1 MTDILIYEQPLN
13 ERIRTFLRIEHLF
26 SQANHYSSNPDA
38 WNMRLV
44 IAALLE
50 VNDLLER
57 SEVRKDVV
65 SGQLP
70 KGIRMELV
78 NELERHAETLRALS
92 NNPQVDSERLQKI
105 LDNIHEYLSILSNL
119 GWDPGASLNS
129 DELLNSIKQ
138 RISIPGGTCNFDL
151 PNYHYWLNRPLET
164 QEQNLQIW
172 QKDLLIIRD
181 SVNLTLNMIRNSANP
196 STEVA
201 VNGFFEHPI
210 DSDTPGQLVR
220 VKLPGDSRH
229 FPQISYSKHQFSIR
243 FMEQPQT
250 THPATKTAEDVVF
263 ELHFCAL

>member
-38 WNMRLV
+38 WNVRLI

-50 VNDLLER
+50 VNDLLKR
-57 SEVRKDVV
+57 SDVRA
-65 SGQLP
+65 
-70 KGIRMELV
+70 ELA

-92 NNPQVDSERLQKI
+92 NNPRVDSERLQKI
-105 LDNIHEYLSILSNL
+105 LDNIHEYLSILSNM
-119 GWDPGASLNS
+119 GWDPGAPLDS
-129 DELLNSIKQ
+129 DDLLNSIKQ
-138 RISIPGGTCNFDL
+138 RISIPGGACNFDL

-172 QKDLLIIRD
+172 QKELLIIRD

-196 STEVA
+196 SGETA
-201 VNGFFEHPI
+201 VNGFFEHLI
-210 DSDTPGQLVR
+210 ASDTPGQLVR
-220 VKLPGDSRH
+220 VKLPGDSKH
-229 FPQISYSKHQFSIR
+229 FPEISGSKHQFSIR

-250 THPATKTAEDVVF
+250 TQPAIKTSEDVVF

>member
-38 WNMRLV
+38 WNVRLI

-50 VNDLLER
+50 VNDLLKR
-57 SEVRKDVV
+57 SEV
-65 SGQLP
+65 
-70 KGIRMELV
+70 RMELV
-78 NELERHAETLRALS
+78 NELERHAETLQALS
-92 NNPQVDSERLQKI
+92 NNPQVDSEMLQKI
-105 LDNIHEYLSILSNL
+105 LDNIHEYLKILSDL
-119 GWDPGASLNS
+119 GWDPGAPLDS

-138 RISIPGGTCNFDL
+138 RISIPGGTCNFDR
-151 PNYHYWLNRPLET
+151 PNYHYWLNRPLKT

-172 QKDLLIIRD
+172 QKELLIIRD
-181 SVNLTLNMIRNSANP
+181 SVNLILNMIRNSANP
-196 STEVA
+196 STETA

-220 VKLPGDSRH
+220 VKLPGDSKH
-229 FPQISYSKHQFSIR
+229 FPEISRSKHQFSIR

-250 THPATKTAEDVVF
+250 TQPATKTAEDVVF
-263 ELHFCAL
+263 ELHFCAF

>member
-57 SEVRKDVV
+57 SEVRTD
-65 SGQLP
+65 
-70 KGIRMELV
+70 LV

-92 NNPQVDSERLQKI
+92 NNPRVDSERLQKI
-105 LDNIHEYLSILSNL
+105 LDNIHQYLSILSNL
-119 GWDPGASLNS
+119 SWNPGASLDS

-138 RISIPGGTCNFDL
+138 RISIPGGACNFDL
-151 PNYHYWLNRPLET
+151 PNYHYWLHRPRET

-196 STEVA
+196 STETA

-229 FPQISYSKHQFSIR
+229 FPKISGGSKHQFSIR

-250 THPATKTAEDVVF
+250 TQPAAKTSEDVEF

>member
-26 SQANHYSSNPDA
+26 SQANHYSGNPDP

-57 SEVRKDVV
+57 SEVRE
-65 SGQLP
+65 G
-70 KGIRMELV
+70 LV

-92 NNPQVDSERLQKI
+92 NNPRVDSELLQKI
-105 LDNIHEYLSILSNL
+105 LDNIQECFSILSNP

-138 RISIPGGTCNFDL
+138 RISIPGGACNFDL

-196 STEVA
+196 SRETA

-220 VKLPGDSRH
+220 VKLPGDSQH
-229 FPQISYSKHQFSIR
+229 FPEISGSKHQFSIR

-250 THPATKTAEDVVF
+250 TQPATKTAEDVVF

>member
-38 WNMRLV
+38 WNVRLI

-50 VNDLLER
+50 VNDLLKR
-57 SEVRKDVV
+57 SDVRA
-65 SGQLP
+65 
-70 KGIRMELV
+70 ELA

-92 NNPQVDSERLQKI
+92 DNPRVDSERLQKI
-105 LDNIHEYLSILSNL
+105 LDNIHEYLSILSNM
-119 GWDPGASLNS
+119 GWDPGAPLDS
-129 DELLNSIKQ
+129 DDLLNSIKQ
-138 RISIPGGTCNFDL
+138 RISIPGGACNFDL

-172 QKDLLIIRD
+172 QKELLIIRD

-196 STEVA
+196 SGETA
-201 VNGFFEHPI
+201 VNGFFEHLI
-210 DSDTPGQLVR
+210 ASDTPGQLVR

-229 FPQISYSKHQFSIR
+229 FPEISGSKHQFSIR

-250 THPATKTAEDVVF
+250 TQPAIKTSEDVVF

>member
-38 WNMRLV
+38 WNVRLI

-50 VNDLLER
+50 VNDLLKR
-57 SEVRKDVV
+57 SDVRA
-65 SGQLP
+65 
-70 KGIRMELV
+70 ELV

-92 NNPQVDSERLQKI
+92 DNPRVDSERLQK
-105 LDNIHEYLSILSNL
+105 LLNDIHEYLSILSNM
-119 GWDPGASLNS
+119 GWDPGAPLDS
-129 DELLNSIKQ
+129 DDLLNSIKQ
-138 RISIPGGTCNFDL
+138 RISIPGGACNFDL

-196 STEVA
+196 SGETA
-201 VNGFFEHPI
+201 VNGFFEHLI
-210 DSDTPGQLVR
+210 ASDTPGQLVR
-220 VKLPGDSRH
+220 VKLPGDSKH
-229 FPQISYSKHQFSIR
+229 FPEISGSKHQFSIR

-250 THPATKTAEDVVF
+250 TQPAIKTSEDVVF